1 MQGWGSNFALY
12 FGCDRCAH
20 YFVAEGFEG
29 EITSHYVDVIG
40 MYTSFAHWWV
50 KMLHM
55 IVELSWPVKST
66 QKGLDFETSEGF
78 LTLQKLL
85 CYFDVPS
92 NT

>member
-1 MQGWGSNFALY
+1 
-12 FGCDRCAH
+12 
-20 YFVAEGFEG
+20 VAEGFEG
-29 EITSHYVDVIG
+29 ETTSHYLLVIG

-55 IVELSWPVKST
+55 IAELSWPIKST
-66 QKGLDFETSEGF
+66 QGLDFETSEGF

-85 CYFDVPS
+85 CYFYVPS

>member
-1 MQGWGSNFALY
+1 M
-12 FGCDRCAH
+12 
-20 YFVAEGFEG
+20 AEGFEG
-29 EITSHYVDVIG
+29 ETTSHYLDVIG

-55 IVELSWPVKST
+55 IVELSWSVKST
-66 QKGLDFETSEGF
+66 QKGLDFETLEGSSHCRNF
-78 LTLQKLL
+78 CL